1 MNFAI
6 TIDGKRPQSVSVF
19 VDSARIHTIEMK
31 HFAVRRLTE
40 MAKSR
45 GITMDSGERVKPVR
59 FDLEPGVPLIWVNQ
73 LAH

>member
-6 TIDGKRPQSVSVF
+6 CDDFALLSTGNLRKMVCIRRFHLNAHDHEV
-19 VDSARIHTIEMK
+19 K

-45 GITMDSGERVKPVR
+45 GIAMNSGERAKPVR
-59 FDLEPGVPLIWVNQ
+59 FDLEPGVPLI
-73 LAH
+73 